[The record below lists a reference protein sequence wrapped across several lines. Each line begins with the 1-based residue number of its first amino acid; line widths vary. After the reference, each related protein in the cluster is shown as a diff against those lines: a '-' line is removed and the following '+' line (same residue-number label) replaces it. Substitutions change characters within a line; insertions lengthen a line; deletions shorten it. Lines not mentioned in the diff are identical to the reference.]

1 MGLITIEMFATLD
14 LVGQAPGGPEEDEA
28 GGFPFGGWQAPLLD
42 EVSGAQ
48 VGEAYEGT
56 DALLLGRR
64 TYDIFA
70 AHWPHQEGGQDDGI
84 AQLFNSIPKYV
95 ASRGTPDLSWA
106 GSTRLGP
113 DLPAAVRVLSAR
125 PVENVFVAAR
135 VRSAGLDPSSLGCP
149 VWGYERDG
157 VLRALCHAGS
167 NLVPVGASPDALSA
181 WTEFAG
187 PQRMC
192 ASIIGPST
200 VAMDLWRRLGERW
213 GPAWSQ
219 ARDVRPHQ
227 PVMAIESD
235 PAVQPDRRVQR
246 VNLDQWD
253 AYTDAAVKMYTE
265 EIGVSP
271 IQGNPAGYR
280 FYVRQLITSGRAF
293 GIFDG
298 DRVVFKADLGSVS
311 GSVSQVQ
318 GVWLEPELRGR
329 GLAAPA
335 MAAVVQLARTVVPTV
350 SLYVNDYNRPARA
363 TDARVGFQQVGE
375 FATIHY

>member
-1 MGLITIEMFATLD
+1 MT
-14 LVGQAPGGPEEDEA
+14 EA
-28 GGFPFGGWQAPLLD
+28 
-42 EVSGAQ
+42 
-48 VGEAYEGT
+48 
-56 DALLLGRR
+56 
-64 TYDIFA
+64 
-70 AHWPHQEGGQDDGI
+70 
-84 AQLFNSIPKYV
+84 
-95 ASRGTPDLSWA
+95 ASRTGTGLRD
-106 GSTRLGP
+106 GG
-113 DLPAAVRVLSAR
+113 AVRVLSRADLPAAIR
-125 PVENVFVAAR
+125 VLSSNPVENVFVASR
-135 VRSAGLDPSSLGCP
+135 VRAAGLDQASLGCP

-167 NLVPVGASPDALSA
+167 NLVPVAAGPDALAA

-187 PQRMC
+187 PQRTC
-192 ASIIGPST
+192 ASIIGPSR
-200 VAMDLWRRLGERW
+200 VAMDLWQRLGERW

-227 PVMAIESD
+227 PVMAIED
-235 PAVQPDRRVQR
+235 EPAIAPDLRVRRVT
-246 VNLDQWD
+246 LDQWD

-293 GIFDG
+293 GIFEG
-298 DRVVFKADLGSVS
+298 GRVIFKADLGSVS
-311 GSVSQVQ
+311 GTVSQVQ
-318 GVWLEPELRGR
+318 GVWLDPELRGR

-335 MAAVVQLARTVVPTV
+335 MAAVVKLARTVVPTV

-363 TDARVGFQQVGE
+363 TYARVGFAQVGE